1 MERIRILLVD
11 DDRQNSELLRKFLE
25 VEGYEVDY
33 AENGR
38 AGWEMY
44 AASRPDLVSPSRGG
58 TSAKSERAPFCP
70 RLAPDLV
77 LLDINMPEMNGFEL
91 ARKIREQ
98 DRDVLI
104 FFLTDRTEK
113 ADRLKGFDLK
123 GNDYIPKPFYPEEL
137 IAKIKERFEHRQAL
151 LPSRM
156 VIGQTIF
163 DSNLSTIEY
172 AETVQHLSARQ
183 SEILSI
189 LAQHIGQTVERSYL
203 LEHVWGNDSYA
214 NSLALNVQIT
224 YIRKLLE
231 PDTSISIVSLKITQ
245 EAIRSTRYRI
255 QQSMKR

>member
-1 MERIRILLVD
+1 MLVD
-11 DDRQNSELLRKFLE
+11 DDRQNSEFLRKFLE
-25 VEGYEVDY
+25 VEGYEVTY

-38 AGWEMY
+38 KGWEAFS
-44 AASRPDLVSPSRGG
+44 AA
-58 TSAKSERAPFCP
+58 K
-70 RLAPDLV
+70 PDLV
-77 LLDINMPEMNGFEL
+77 LLDVNMPVMNGFEL
-91 ARKIREQ
+91 ARLIRE
-98 DRDVLI
+98 RDLGVLI

-137 IAKIKERFEHRQAL
+137 IAKIRERFEHRQAS
-151 LPSRM
+151 LPSRI

-163 DSNLSTIEY
+163 DSNLSTIEFTG
-172 AETVQHLSARQ
+172 TVQHLSARQ
-183 SEILSI
+183 SEILTI

-231 PDTSISIVSLKITQ
+231 PDTSISIVSLKK
-245 EAIRSTRYRI
+245 RGYRLEVI
-255 QQSMKR
+255 ETTY

>member
-44 AASRPDLVSPSRGG
+44 AANR
-58 TSAKSERAPFCP
+58 
-70 RLAPDLV
+70 PDLV

-113 ADRLKGFDLK
+113 VDRLKGFDLK

-137 IAKIKERFEHRQAL
+137 IAKIKERFEHRQSS
-151 LPSRM
+151 PSTRM
-156 VIGQTIF
+156 TIGQTIF

-172 AETVQHLSARQ
+172 AGTVQHLSARQ
-183 SEILSI
+183 SEILTI

-224 YIRKLLE
+224 YIRKMLE
-231 PDTSISIVSLKITQ
+231 PDTSISIVSLKK
-245 EAIRSTRYRI
+245 RGYRLEVI
-255 QQSMKR
+255 ETT